1 MELKI
6 EYLPVEALT
15 PYEKNARKHEDK
27 DVKTIVNSIREFGF
41 NDAIGIWSD
50 KNIVVEGHG
59 RLLAAKE
66 LGMKEVPCVRLDH
79 LTDEA
84 RRAYALAHNKT
95 AEMSEWD
102 LDFMNDEINN
112 IFEIDMSQFGF
123 DIPDEDEEEKEIVED
138 AEPEEVGTRC
148 KAGDIW
154 EMGNH
159 RLICGDSTDIKTI
172 EKLMNGERADM
183 VFTDPPYGYKYQ
195 SNGRVKTDKFEVL
208 KNDDTILDF
217 FPSVKQYCDG
227 WVWVCT
233 NLAAAK

>member
-102 LDFMNDEINN
+102 FDFLNEEINN
-112 IFEIDMSQFGF
+112 IFEIDMSEFGF
-123 DIPDEDEEEKEIVED
+123 ELPDVEEDPPQVKEDETPEIVE
-138 AEPEEVGTRC
+138 TRC
-148 KAGDIW
+148 KRGDLW
-154 EMGNH
+154 
-159 RLICGDSTDIKTI
+159 
-172 EKLMNGERADM
+172 KLGGA
-183 VFTDPPYGYKYQ
+183 F
-195 SNGRVKTDKFEVL
+195 SNVR
-208 KNDDTILDF
+208 
-217 FPSVKQYCDG
+217 
-227 WVWVCT
+227 
-233 NLAAAK
+233 